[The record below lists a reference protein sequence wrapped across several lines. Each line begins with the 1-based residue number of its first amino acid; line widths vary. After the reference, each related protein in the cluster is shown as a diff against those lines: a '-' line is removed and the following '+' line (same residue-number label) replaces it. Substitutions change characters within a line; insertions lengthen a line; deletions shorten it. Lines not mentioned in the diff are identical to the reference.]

1 MMVSPDLVFVPNEIE
16 TWMASLLITLL
27 LVNKYLAESS
37 VKRVYSG
44 LQLGIIR
51 SWWGRYGSWS
61 RRLATDITSAFG
73 KGRGEK
79 GREGEGKGRGGE
91 GRGNV

>member
-37 VKRVYSG
+37 VKREEETF
-44 LQLGIIR
+44 R
-51 SWWGRYGSWS
+51 KWS
-61 RRLATDITSAFG
+61 YAIKLTSQ
-73 KGRGEK
+73 
-79 GREGEGKGRGGE
+79 
-91 GRGNV
+91 